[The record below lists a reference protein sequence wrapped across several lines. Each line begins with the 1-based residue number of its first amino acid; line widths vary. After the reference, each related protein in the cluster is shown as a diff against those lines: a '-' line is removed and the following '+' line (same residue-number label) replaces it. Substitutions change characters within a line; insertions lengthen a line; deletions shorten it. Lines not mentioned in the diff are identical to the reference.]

1 MFLKRRRSWMAGGI
15 EKRLNSLEK
24 RLERLEKAIPK
35 EMECPECH
43 LLLTIHE
50 EYDTKCG
57 YLHSSHAQCYRCGK
71 YFDVKKDPE
80 FRYDERRKLEF
91 K

>member
-1 MFLKRRRSWMAGGI
+1 MFEERERLVAGEI
-15 EKRLNSLEK
+15 EKRLKTLEE

-35 EMECPECH
+35 ELECPECH

-50 EYDTKCG
+50 EYGNKCG
-57 YLHSSHAQCYRCGK
+57 YLHRSHAQCYRCGK
-71 YFDVKKDPE
+71 YFKVKKDPDFE
-80 FRYDERRKLEF
+80 EDKRRALEF